1 MRRCVGLMLWL
12 AVGVVAP
19 ASAVGAQTADYPGGT
34 TVEVQG
40 ETFIRGG
47 GGSGGGNQEA
57 GTGGGSQVAGTQTS
71 RAGGLAV
78 TGADVAQLGVMGV
91 ALVAGGTVLVR
102 RSRRRHGATS
112 APAEA

>member
-1 MRRCVGLMLWL
+1 MHRCVGLVLWL
-12 AVGVVAP
+12 TVGVVAP
-19 ASAVGAQTADYPGGT
+19 ASAVAAQTADYPGGT

-40 ETFIRGG
+40 ETFTRGE
-47 GGSGGGNQEA
+47 GGSGGA
-57 GTGGGSQVAGTQTS
+57 SQVAGTQTS

-78 TGADVAQLGVMGV
+78 TGADVAQLGAMGV

-112 APAEA
+112 APAES